1 MKVQYKPKRNLLGT
15 IFQVEILQGMAL
27 TLRKLFSPPITRQYP
42 EEKPPMYPGFRG
54 QHALVRD
61 PLTQDSKCIGCMR
74 CVTVCPSRCIHIR
87 CHEDG
92 RGKQV
97 LDSYSIEVLR
107 CVFCGFCVE
116 VCPVGAI
123 TMTEVFEYCSYDRES
138 LYFDKDVLLEN
149 WDRFIEGS
157 GYDENYVNPFWRPRG
172 LPEAALPAAQR
183 KKVPADWTIEGQFI
197 GTSLREPQQQS
208 QGTVTQTEADHV

>member
-116 VCPVGAI
+116 VCPTNPKSLLMFGE
-123 TMTEVFEYCSYDRES
+123 TEDNEIA
-138 LYFDKDVLLEN
+138 L
-149 WDRFIEGS
+149 S
-157 GYDENYVNPFWRPRG
+157 GW
-172 LPEAALPAAQR
+172 PE
-183 KKVPADWTIEGQFI
+183 KKKKEK
-197 GTSLREPQQQS
+197 
-208 QGTVTQTEADHV
+208 